1 MVNKKFWGRDR
12 QCLLYLHDVKNKKIE
27 ANDANSRGSRVK
39 IRFKKKFFYE
49 LEILNFFIR

>member
-39 IRFKKKFFYE
+39 IRFLKKFF
-49 LEILNFFIR
+49 